1 VLTIGSLFTGIGGI
15 DLGLEWAGLGP
26 VVWQC
31 ERDPYC
37 REVLAR
43 HWPGVPIHEDV
54 ERLPSLPYVDLV
66 CGGFPCQDVSSAGK
80 GAGLEG
86 ARSGLWY
93 AFAGV
98 VSRVRP
104 RFVVVENVA
113 SGAKRWLPQV
123 RRSLHVLGYDSTAFA
138 LSAQD
143 VGAPHRRKRIFVV
156 AHPHGFN
163 LRNEQQRVPARRA
176 RGVRHQGEAE
186 PLHDGRSGLAPN
198 TDGQGELRERGSGDG
213 RGGRARNGAPTPRDG
228 WPAQSPIRGVAHG
241 VPDWLERIGALGNAV
256 VPQCAEVIGN
266 VIVHAW
272 CSAA

>member
-1 VLTIGSLFTGIGGI
+1 MLTIGSLFTGIGGI

-156 AHPHGFN
+156 ATPTASTYGTSN
-163 LRNEQQRVPARRA
+163 NGCP
-176 RGVRHQGEAE
+176 
-186 PLHDGRSGLAPN
+186 HDGREEYATKGKLSLYTMAARGLLPTPTVKGNYANADRGTAEGDGLATALHRLGMVGPLNPQFVEWLMGFPIGWSESARSETPLFPN
-198 TDGQGELRERGSGDG
+198 
-213 RGGRARNGAPTPRDG
+213 APK
-228 WPAQSPIRGVAHG
+228 
-241 VPDWLERIGALGNAV
+241 
-256 VPQCAEVIGN
+256 
-266 VIVHAW
+266 
-272 CSAA
+272 